1 MSYYPVLV
9 NSSSDMVYYKWI
21 NAILVFL
28 LHYFVITMSHAKRS
42 DGSDLYSMMLHHT
55 STYEHVWF
63 VTPSMFKL
71 AT

>member
-28 LHYFVITMSHAKRS
+28 LHYFVIYNVSC
-42 DGSDLYSMMLHHT
+42 
-55 STYEHVWF
+55 
-63 VTPSMFKL
+63 
-71 AT
+71 